1 MRLKN
6 HTLFGQIKSMG
17 LSAPIF
23 SVVKKLMYLGER
35 LKELEQSLL
44 YLKRCKSSRTFPVF
58 IMNSFKFSDSI
69 FPNKLCDNGHYMVFK
84 LRYMCLN
91 QNINYKQSYINQAK
105 SDIDKCFELLKSRLT
120 IHTLRSVNQL
130 FISNNDQTKN
140 ISKAKL
146 QQKYNWLIY
155 KYYSYEWYSGKYYN
169 HTRRYEITYNEM
181 DPRFHEPTTAELH
194 QNKHTEDTVS
204 LQTPDDK
211 VTCVNIASDTLSE
224 DTKSLLSLGP
234 GYSISPDFRGK
245 TKERIIQDVSD
256 QLAETAISIRWNK
269 HLGETD
275 TAATLN
281 QHLKSNSP
289 FDRTT
294 TNPPPTEDAEL
305 ENKLLQ
311 FKEKVMTIVRNT
323 TVQSNITHQQR
334 EALKHLR
341 TNDSLHISVADKTSE
356 FAIMNKTDQIRATKN
371 HFNNTQVY
379 KPLSM
384 PDTEKE
390 ATRSIQKLTKRLEAD
405 VNQKWKDI
413 CKRRKL
419 SDSVYR
425 LFAAHHT
432 QLSIGRVQI
441 KTHKHPVDD
450 ISNISP
456 TNLKVRPI
464 VSGCGSPFDK
474 ITWLV
479 CYILGPLME
488 LVPSHI
494 KNTQSFLQEI
504 QQVPTH
510 KLQHMTVCTADV
522 ESLYTNIDVPT
533 AIQDIINF
541 AEEHKKQ
548 LQWYGLKL
556 VDIHELLELTLGN
569 SYFLYDSQIYQQLL
583 GLFMGSRP
591 APIAATIRMYM
602 LERNSVYI
610 DLRINI
616 EFYRR
621 FYDDLISIV
630 ANQRKARLLCTI
642 IEQQDD
648 KELIKLTLDYPENS
662 ESYTP
667 FLNTEIRV
675 NKESS
680 TIESRLYRKEQKKLL
695 TLNATSHHPH
705 LVKEHTVQNMY
716 RTADEVS
723 SSPENREHSNKL
735 IDELLLNNGY
745 SSQTLESMKKKKK
758 KKYKKK
764 KTKKKDGFCATLKMP
779 YLSEKCTAAVK
790 RAAEKCFLN
799 VRVITTPG
807 KKLGDILTSSKPL
820 DKQKCPNL
828 NCRCCDALTA
838 GNCTTPNVVYRLTC
852 DIQGCSNT
860 YIGETGRPLY
870 ERYNEHWRAANN
882 PTCKSY
888 ENLSIAKHYTE
899 QHQNISP
906 NFRIDIIEKASS
918 TKNRKIKEARH
929 ILTNKPEINDKNE
942 HQQLRQILV

>member
-1 MRLKN
+1 MRLTN
-6 HTLFGQIKSMG
+6 YTLFRQINSMG

-23 SVVKKLMYLGER
+23 SVAKKLLCLGER

-58 IMNSFKFSDSI
+58 IMNSFKFSESV
-69 FPNKLCDNGHYMVFK
+69 FPNKLCDNGHYMLFK

-91 QNINYKQSYINQAK
+91 QNINCKQIYITEVK
-105 SDIDKCFELLKSRLT
+105 SDINKCFEVLKSRLP
-120 IHTLRSVNQL
+120 IHTFQSVNQM
-130 FISNNDQTKN
+130 FISNNDQTK
-140 ISKAKL
+140 IASKARL

-155 KYYSYEWYSGKYYN
+155 KYYSHECYNGNYYQHN
-169 HTRRYEITYNEM
+169 RRYDITYNEM
-181 DPRFHEPTTAELH
+181 DPRFQEPAVESDQTTP
-194 QNKHTEDTVS
+194 TEDILS
-204 LQTPDDK
+204 LQTPADK
-211 VTCVNIASDTLSE
+211 VTCVNIAPDTLS
-224 DTKSLLSLGP
+224 DDVISLLSLGP
-234 GYSISPDFRGK
+234 GYAISPDFRGK
-245 TKERIIQDVSD
+245 AKASIIQEVSD
-256 QLAETAISIRWNK
+256 QLAETAISFRWDK
-269 HLGETD
+269 HIGGSD
-275 TAATLN
+275 TAATLD
-281 QHLKSNSP
+281 QHLKSKSP

-294 TNPPPTEDAEL
+294 TNPPPTDDADL
-305 ENKLLQ
+305 ENKLIQ

-323 TVQSNITHQQR
+323 TVESNITHKQR
-334 EALKHLR
+334 EALNHLR
-341 TNDSLHISVADKTSE
+341 TNDNIHISVADKTAE
-356 FAIMNKTDQIRATKN
+356 FVVMNKTDQISATKN

-384 PDTEKE
+384 PDTEKGV
-390 ATRSIQKLTKRLEAD
+390 TRSIQKLTKRLETE
-405 VNQKWKDI
+405 VNQKWKNI
-413 CKRRKL
+413 CKLRNL
-419 SDSVYR
+419 SDKVYR
-425 LFAAHHT
+425 LFASHHT

-450 ISNISP
+450 IGNISP
-456 TNLKVRPI
+456 ANLKVRPI
-464 VSGCGSPFDK
+464 VSGCGSPFDR
-474 ITWLV
+474 ITWLI

-533 AIQDIINF
+533 AIQNIIDF
-541 AEEHKKQ
+541 AEEHKTQ
-548 LQWYGLKL
+548 LRWYGLKL

-569 SYFLYDSQIYQQLL
+569 SFFLYDSQIFQQLL
-583 GLFMGSRP
+583 GLFMGARP

-602 LERNSVYI
+602 LERNSVYR

-630 ANQRKARLLCTI
+630 SNQRKAYLLCTI

-648 KELIKLTLDYPENS
+648 KKLIKLTLDYPENS
-662 ESYTP
+662 DSYTP

-695 TLNATSHHPH
+695 TLNATSHHPQ

-716 RTADEVS
+716 KTADEVS
-723 SSPENREHSNKL
+723 SSPANKEYSDKL
-735 IDELLLNNGY
+735 IHELLLNNGY
-745 SSQTLESMKKKKK
+745 SSQRLDSVRKKKKK
-758 KKYKKK
+758 KKRYKKK
-764 KTKKKDGFCATLKMP
+764 EGFSATLKIP
-779 YLSEKCTAAVK
+779 YLSEKCTAAIK

-799 VRVITTPG
+799 IRVVTTPG
-807 KKLGDILTSSKPL
+807 KKLGNILTSSKPL

-828 NCRCCDALTA
+828 KCRCCDALTA
-838 GNCTTPNVVYRLTC
+838 GNCTTPNVVYKLTC

-870 ERYNEHWRAANN
+870 ERYDEHWRAANN

-899 QHQNISP
+899 HHQNTTP
-906 NFRIDIIEKASS
+906 NFHLNIVERASS

-929 ILTNKPEINDKNE
+929 ILKNKPEINDKNE
-942 HQQLRQILV
+942 HQQLRQFLV